1 MNNVHSSCL
10 QWQKYTDRQPGSVQW
25 DACWWGGN
33 IQSGNYLP
41 RESGVDVR
49 VCKAFF
55 HRVLCLTDGRIARAT
70 KLKVHGLPHSD
81 GREKQIP
88 HNKTQA
94 NCGYVKD
101 FITKFPSYS
110 SHYSRNKHPNRSYL
124 APDLNT
130 DKMYSLYQTECQNYN
145 PPQKPVSNHI
155 FCKIFNE
162 DLTWNSND
170 ASKAYVRSCPS
181 LLVSHCSMICEKWIC
196 ANARKD
202 SVPSKHSQMRSL
214 CYSMSYC
221 VSVCLCC
228 NT

>member
-1 MNNVHSSCL
+1 VAEWVRSKQTFLKLTYFLKYIIADPKIFSEIRRTYHLPRVMNNVHSSCL
-10 QWQKYTDRQPGSVQW
+10 QWQKYTGHQPGSVQW
-25 DACWWGGN
+25 DACWWGN
-33 IQSGNYLP
+33 IQSGTICHVKVVLMW
-41 RESGVDVR
+41 

-55 HRVLCLTDGRIARAT
+55 HRVLCLTDGRNAHAM

-81 GREKQIP
+81 RREKHIP

-101 FITKFPSYS
+101 FINKFPSYS

-155 FCKIFNE
+155 F
-162 DLTWNSND
+162 L
-170 ASKAYVRSCPS
+170 
-181 LLVSHCSMICEKWIC
+181 
-196 ANARKD
+196 
-202 SVPSKHSQMRSL
+202 
-214 CYSMSYC
+214 
-221 VSVCLCC
+221 
-228 NT
+228 

>member
-1 MNNVHSSCL
+1 VAEWVRSKQTFLKLTYFLKYIIADPKIFSEIRRTYHLQRVMNNVHSSCL

-155 FCKIFNE
+155 F
-162 DLTWNSND
+162 L
-170 ASKAYVRSCPS
+170 
-181 LLVSHCSMICEKWIC
+181 
-196 ANARKD
+196 
-202 SVPSKHSQMRSL
+202 
-214 CYSMSYC
+214 
-221 VSVCLCC
+221 
-228 NT
+228 